1 MGEFEDKLNGILSS
15 PKDMEKI
22 LGLAREL
29 SGSLGSEPSA
39 TEGNKAESP
48 LGGLGS
54 VMNSFG
60 DIDPKILTII
70 SRLMGE
76 YSSSKKDDKSA
87 LVASIK
93 PYLREERREGLDRAV
108 KIAKI
113 AHIAKIALSEF
124 SGGEFNI

>member
-29 SGSLGSEPSA
+29 SGSQGGGEKSTDAKNNEEAS
-39 TEGNKAESP
+39 

-54 VMNSFG
+54 VLNSFG
-60 DIDPKILTII
+60 DIDPKIFKIV
-70 SRLMGE
+70 SRLAGE
-76 YSSSKKDDKSA
+76 YSSSKNDKTA
-87 LVASIK
+87 LVSSIK
-93 PYLREERREGLDRAV
+93 PYLRPERCTKLDQAV